1 MLSQSTQIVQT
12 GVVGTVGGI
21 DDLDDVYDAETL
33 ARIERARSR
42 RPAPGDPRPRSRRIP
57 AGALA
62 AALMLGV
69 ADVLDPPRRVEIAEV
84 DPWGA
89 ADADRNRWVRLRW
102 SADPARTIAFV
113 RHR

>member
-1 MLSQSTQIVQT
+1 MR
-12 GVVGTVGGI
+12 GI
-21 DDLDDVYDAETL
+21 DDLDEVYDAETL
-33 ARIERARSR
+33 ARIERARSAR
-42 RPAPGDPRPRSRRIP
+42 RPVPGEARPRSRRLP

-84 DPWGA
+84 DPWRA

-102 SADPARTIAFV
+102 SSDPARTIALV
-113 RHR
+113 RPR